1 MLNILLNEDLWFP
14 AAALIGLVATAVL
27 IVKGWRRH
35 VQGRVIAAAAC
46 SLFFGLLIGVLGIDH
61 LFAVTTKALLGILPP
76 GINLW
81 FAIPFG
87 VALAGPA
94 WWLTLQVRSL
104 LRADHVARKR
114 ALWLNAW
121 LALVLASQGPA
132 VVLAA
137 PACAGI
143 IHLLFSPRRPAECR
157 IRSENGFSD

>member
-1 MLNILLNEDLWFP
+1 MLNILLNEDIWFP

-27 IVKGWRRH
+27 IIQSRRRQ
-35 VQGRVIAAAAC
+35 VAGRAIAAAAC
-46 SLFFGLLIGVLGIDH
+46 SLFFGVLIGVLGIGH
-61 LFAVTTKALLGILPP
+61 LFAVTTKASLGVLPA

-94 WWLTLQVRSL
+94 WWLTLQVRGL
-104 LRADHVARKR
+104 LRVDRVARKK

-143 IHLLFSPRRPAECR
+143 ILLLFSPRRPAECP
-157 IRSENGFSD
+157 IRSGSAFSD